1 MGLEVWIVCS
11 GNDSRCVLPSG
22 ISTLTSLVRTQDWG
36 KAIAIHELGPNIGF
50 IVAPLFSE
58 VLLTWF
64 SWRYVLVCLGVGSI
78 SLGLIFARFGNGGRF
93 PGEPPRAETLKAL
106 FREPAFW
113 VMVAL
118 FSFGISGLL
127 GVYSMLP
134 LYLVAGRNLQGSC
147 ANYIVGLSRISGLGT
162 VFLSGMVTDRLG
174 PKITMAGVL
183 LGTGLLT
190 LLLGVVSGPSIVVM
204 VFLQP
209 LLATWFFPSGFAA
222 LSRVGPKSVRNILI
236 SFTVPVASLIG
247 AGAVPAGLGVLAKG
261 TFSAWVSVC
270 WAD

>member
-1 MGLEVWIVCS
+1 M
-11 GNDSRCVLPSG
+11 
-22 ISTLTSLVRTQDWG
+22 
-36 KAIAIHELGPNIGF
+36 
-50 IVAPLFSE
+50 
-58 VLLTWF
+58 
-64 SWRYVLVCLGVGSI
+64 VLVEICFGVSRSWLYFTRPHI
-78 SLGLIFARFGNGGRF
+78 HTLWKRRKVS
-93 PGEPPRAETLKAL
+93 GEPPRAETLKAL

-127 GVYSMLP
+127 GVYRMLR